1 MKPKLFLI
9 KLQALLKE
17 VKVKISEAKLRRK
30 HQ

>member
-17 VKVKISEAKLRRK
+17 VKVKIYEAKLRRK